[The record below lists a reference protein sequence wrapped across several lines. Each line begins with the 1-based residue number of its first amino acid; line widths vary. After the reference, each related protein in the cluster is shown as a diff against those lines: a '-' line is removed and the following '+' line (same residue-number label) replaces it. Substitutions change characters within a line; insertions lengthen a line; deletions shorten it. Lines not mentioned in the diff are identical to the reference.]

1 MASEQLRQVCISN
14 TVGKCFILL
23 LPHLT
28 TKNGFYAA
36 RKTLQIFCDY
46 INLNDSLVQ
55 KVCYPY
61 MNICSLYTLF
71 DYPSNR
77 NLIPI
82 LNSNL
87 YYYLNQYMYILWVLS
102 YPASHPNRTSFK
114 FISFNI
120 LSTFSDLFMIIWSF
134 LENDRTGIP
143 RRCLFSWKKV

>member
-28 TKNGFYAA
+28 TKNSFYAA

-87 YYYLNQYMYILWVLS
+87 YYYLNQCMYILLVLS
-102 YPASHPNRTSFK
+102 YPASHPNHTSYRK
-114 FISFNI
+114 SYFNEFVANV
-120 LSTFSDLFMIIWSF
+120 LPDNMCMIIF
-134 LENDRTGIP
+134 EFRG
-143 RRCLFSWKKV
+143 CGGC